1 MTPAENWKS
10 FFADWPADFPRSG
23 IVISTLNETVPF
35 RNFWLKGDMLLLER
49 TNPDAMGGRFLIMG
63 FEVINSVKFVSPLTE
78 AAIAGSGFAASSAD
92 RLQPC

>member
-10 FFADWPADFPRSG
+10 FFTDWPADFPQSG

-63 FEVINSVKFVSPLTE
+63 FDVINSVKFISPLTE

-92 RLQPC
+92 MLQPC